1 VCYLAKHSG
10 FNEVEERDVDELLE
24 CRDNDDIS
32 TDELKQPDKVP
43 GLQN

>member
-1 VCYLAKHSG
+1 
-10 FNEVEERDVDELLE
+10 LLE

-43 GLQN
+43 GLQNWQR